1 MTPVTSP
8 DSARLRR
15 QMRHIWNLRKNA
27 RGLPQRGHRLYFR
40 TENLGLRFAWA
51 ILESLAT
58 RFPHCRNGIPKWRSR
73 ANPCSSFFAVVTM
86 LTFKP
91 FTFSI

>member
-1 MTPVTSP
+1 MTPVISP

-15 QMRHIWNLRKNA
+15 QMRHIWNFRRKA
-27 RGLPQRGHRLYFR
+27 RGLPQSGHRLYFR
-40 TENLGLRFAWA
+40 TANLGLRFAWA
-51 ILESLAT
+51 IFESLAT
-58 RFPHCRNGIPKWRSR
+58 LIPHCLNGIPKWRNS
-73 ANPCSSFFAVVTM
+73 ANPCSSFCAVVTM